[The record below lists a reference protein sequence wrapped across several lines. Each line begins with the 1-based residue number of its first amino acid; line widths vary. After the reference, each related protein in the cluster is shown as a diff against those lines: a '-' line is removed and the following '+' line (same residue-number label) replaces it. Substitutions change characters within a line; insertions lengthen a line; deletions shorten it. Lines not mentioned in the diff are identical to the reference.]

1 MGLLDKLSTGASAA
15 SYGVGAIGGISSLLF
30 GASQQRKAARYQ
42 QKLQMQLNEQQQR
55 FARNNALTDYQR
67 QRELIHDN
75 AQLEKQGRQAAGLST
90 AGDFGSSAASVSPIS
105 APSAGSAPSLPDPN
119 ASMLAGVSQIQ
130 ASANSLIQNRAAMAN
145 AESQELQNDITK
157 KALIEK
163 VYGAKGEGLKAGAE
177 GKKAN
182 ALLPYDVQQ
191 GKDDAVIKSNER
203 WKSENDSA
211 YYSANAMSNA
221 NMLLSQSLAAHEL
234 YEKAKLDKSM
244 AAEQLQLFKDT
255 YDFSVQAAK
264 QNVDNLRKQG
274 DAIDASADASRASAE
289 DSRSHVSV
297 NKAQASNIAED
308 TKSKR
313 LSNKF
318 SRDSY
323 SDRLQSIKLQ
333 SLPKNLYDKIQLW
346 RSNGTFE
353 KLDGFQQMG
362 YGLYEALHE
371 SGIQAKD
378 IALIFKY
385 LK

>member
-1 MGLLDKLSTGASAA
+1 MGLLDKISTGASAA
-15 SYGVGAIGGISSLLF
+15 SSAVGAIGGISSLLF

-42 QKLQMQLNEQQQR
+42 QKLQMELNEQQQR
-55 FARNNALTDYQR
+55 FARTNALTDYQR

-90 AGDFGSSAASVSPIS
+90 AGDFGSSSASVSPIS

-157 KALIEK
+157 KALTEK

-182 ALLPYDVQQ
+182 ALLPFDVQQ

-221 NMLLSQSLAAHEL
+221 NTLLSQSLAAHEL
-234 YEKAKLDKSM
+234 YEKAKADKSM
-244 AAEQLQLFKDT
+244 SAEQLQLFKDT

-264 QNVDNLRKQG
+264 QNVENLRKQG
-274 DAIDASADASRASAE
+274 AAIDAAADASRASAAA
-289 DSRSHVSV
+289 SRSQSAVLETEAAYNRRSMNYRV
-297 NKAQASNIAED
+297 ERARLDNIPKDIKETLMRNKWMQRYVDDVEHGR
-308 TKSKR
+308 KP
-313 LSNKF
+313 
-318 SRDSY
+318 SY
-323 SDRLQSIKLQ
+323 EVKWH
-333 SLPKNLYDKIQLW
+333 YDQLML
-346 RSNGTFE
+346 E
-353 KLDGFQQMG
+353 
-362 YGLYEALHE
+362 YGLHTD
-371 SGIQAKD
+371 SHGIGTAVD
-378 IALIFKY
+378 AIMR
-385 LK
+385 

>member
-1 MGLLDKLSTGASAA
+1 MGLLDKISTGASAA
-15 SYGVGAIGGISSLLF
+15 SSAVGAIGGISSLLF

-42 QKLQMQLNEQQQR
+42 QKLQMELNEQQQR
-55 FARNNALTDYQR
+55 FARTNALTDYQR

-90 AGDFGSSAASVSPIS
+90 AGDFGSSSASVSPIS
-105 APSAGSAPSLPDPN
+105 APSAGSAPSFPDPN

-145 AESQELQNDITK
+145 AEAQELQNDITK
-157 KALIEK
+157 KALTEK

-221 NMLLSQSLAAHEL
+221 NSLLSQSLAAHEL
-234 YEKAKLDKSM
+234 YEKAQADKTMSQ
-244 AAEQLQLFKDT
+244 EQLQLFKDT

-264 QNVDNLRKQG
+264 QNVENLRKQG
-274 DAIDASADASRASAE
+274 AAIDASADASRASASA
-289 DSRSHVSV
+289 SR
-297 NKAQASNIAED
+297 AQASVLASEAEYNKRSMNYRVERARLDNI
-308 TKSKR
+308 
-313 LSNKF
+313 
-318 SRDSY
+318 
-323 SDRLQSIKLQ
+323 
-333 SLPKNLYDKIQLW
+333 P
-346 RSNGTFE
+346 
-353 KLDGFQQMG
+353 
-362 YGLYEALHE
+362 
-371 SGIQAKD
+371 KD
-378 IALIFKY
+378 IKDVLMRNKWMQRYVDDVEHGRKPSYEVKWHYDQLMLEFGLHTDSHGVGGVVDAIMR
-385 LK
+385 

>member
-1 MGLLDKLSTGASAA
+1 MGLLDKISTGASAA
-15 SYGVGAIGGISSLLF
+15 SSAVSAIGGISSLLF
-30 GASQQRKAARYQ
+30 GPSQQRKAARYQ
-42 QKLQMQLNEQQQR
+42 QKLQMELNEQQQR
-55 FARNNALTDYQR
+55 FARTNALTDYQR

-157 KALIEK
+157 KALTEK

-177 GKKAN
+177 GKKAS

-221 NMLLSQSLAAHEL
+221 NTLLSQSLAAHEL
-234 YEKAKLDKSM
+234 YEKAKSDKSM
-244 AAEQLQLFKDT
+244 SKEQLQLFKDT

-264 QNVDNLRKQG
+264 QNVENLRKQG
-274 DAIDASADASRASAE
+274 AAIDASADASRASAAASRSQSNVLE
-289 DSRSHVSV
+289 TQAEYNRRTMNYRVERARLDNIPKDIKETLMRNKWMQRYVDDIEHGRKPSYEVKWHYDQLMLEFGLHTDSR
-297 NKAQASNIAED
+297 
-308 TKSKR
+308 
-313 LSNKF
+313 
-318 SRDSY
+318 
-323 SDRLQSIKLQ
+323 
-333 SLPKNLYDKIQLW
+333 
-346 RSNGTFE
+346 
-353 KLDGFQQMG
+353 
-362 YGLYEALHE
+362 
-371 SGIQAKD
+371 GIGGMVDA
-378 IALIFKY
+378 IMR
-385 LK
+385 

>member
-1 MGLLDKLSTGASAA
+1 MGLLDNISTGASAA
-15 SYGVGAIGGISSLLF
+15 SSAVSAIGGISSLLF
-30 GASQQRKAARYQ
+30 GPSQQRKAARYQ
-42 QKLQMQLNEQQQR
+42 QKLQMELNEQQQR
-55 FARNNALTDYQR
+55 FARTNALTDYQR

-157 KALIEK
+157 KALTEK

-177 GKKAN
+177 GKKAS

-221 NMLLSQSLAAHEL
+221 NTLLSQSLAAHEL
-234 YEKAKLDKSM
+234 YEKAKADKSM
-244 AAEQLQLFKDT
+244 SKEQLQLFKDT
-255 YDFSVQAAK
+255 YDFSVQAAR
-264 QNVDNLRKQG
+264 QNVENLRKQG
-274 DAIDASADASRASAE
+274 AAIDASADASRASAAASRSQSNVLE
-289 DSRSHVSV
+289 TQAEYNRRTMDYRVERARLDNIPKDIKETLMRNKWMQRYVDDIEHGRKPSYEVKWHYDQLMLEFGLHTDSR
-297 NKAQASNIAED
+297 
-308 TKSKR
+308 
-313 LSNKF
+313 
-318 SRDSY
+318 
-323 SDRLQSIKLQ
+323 
-333 SLPKNLYDKIQLW
+333 
-346 RSNGTFE
+346 
-353 KLDGFQQMG
+353 
-362 YGLYEALHE
+362 
-371 SGIQAKD
+371 GIGGMVDA
-378 IALIFKY
+378 IMR
-385 LK
+385 